1 MKRKLTRDDVEP
13 AMIGGLL
20 LSAGGSGMARSLERH
35 DLAAEVA
42 LGYGDIALVSVA
54 DLPADGYIL
63 ISTSV
68 GAPGFA
74 KPELVLRDHVDAAR
88 ALIDKLGKRPDGVIC
103 GHVPGFNGWL
113 VAAALDI
120 PYVDAAANGR
130 GHPTVQMGGMGLASR
145 PDAFL
150 VQVAQAGFADTGSKI
165 SVVAEG
171 NLVKTSQVMR
181 HAAIVSGGLVASA
194 RGPYATSF
202 VAANGALGAI
212 SFQVDLGKAML
223 GAASGAERIRAAA
236 DFMKGVVL
244 VTGTVRENNVV
255 YQDGFDVGRMVISDG
270 TREIVL
276 GVYNEFMTAD
286 CDGLRV
292 ATFPDMIGS
301 LDPVTGDPIAI
312 AQLPEGSAVSIVV
325 ANRAGFPLG
334 KGALDPAV
342 FAEVEDALGTDLFSY
357 LETKNEVAQQ

>member
-1 MKRKLTRDDVEP
+1 MKRKLTLDDVEP
-13 AMIGGLL
+13 AMFGGLL
-20 LSAGGSGMARSLERH
+20 LSAGGSGVARSLERH
-35 DLAAEVA
+35 DVAAQVA
-42 LGYGDIALVSVA
+42 LGYGDVWLAEVG
-54 DLPADGYIL
+54 DLPADGFIL
-63 ISTSV
+63 VSTSV

-88 ALIDKLGKRPDGVIC
+88 TLIDRLGRKPDGVIC

-120 PYVDAAANGR
+120 PYIDAAANGR

-145 PDAFL
+145 PDAHL
-150 VQVAQAGFADTGSKI
+150 VQVAQAGFAETGSKL

-171 NLVKTSQVMR
+171 NLVTTSQVMR
-181 HAAIVSGGLVASA
+181 HAAIVGGGLVASA
-194 RGPYATSF
+194 RGPYAPGF

-212 SFQVDLGKAML
+212 SFQIALGRAML
-223 GAASGAERIRAAA
+223 EAPPGSARIRAAA
-236 DFMKGVVL
+236 EFMKGDL
-244 VTGTVRENNVV
+244 LITGTVRENSVV
-255 YQDGFDVGRMVISDG
+255 YQNGFDLGRVVVSDG
-270 TREIVL
+270 TREVVL

-286 CDGLRV
+286 CDGVRV

-301 LDPVTGDPIAI
+301 LDPATGDPIAI
-312 AQLPEGSAVSIVV
+312 AQRPEGSTVSIVV

-342 FAEVEDALGTDLFSY
+342 FAEVEAALGTELFSH
-357 LETKNEVAQQ
+357 LGPVEEDARP

>member
-1 MKRKLTRDDVEP
+1 MKRTLTRDDVGP

-35 DLAAEVA
+35 DLAADVA
-42 LGYGDIALVSVA
+42 LGYGDITLVSV
-54 DLPADGYIL
+54 DELPSDGYVL

-74 KPELVLRDHVDAAR
+74 KPELFLRDHVDAAR
-88 ALIDKLGKRPDGVIC
+88 VLVDKLGKRPAGVIC

-113 VAAALDI
+113 VAAALNI
-120 PYVDAAANGR
+120 PYVDVAANGR

-145 PDAFL
+145 PDASL
-150 VQVAQAGFADTGSKI
+150 VQVAQAGFADTGTKI

-181 HAAIVSGGLVASA
+181 HTAIISGGLVASA
-194 RGPYATSF
+194 RGPYGASF
-202 VAANGALGAI
+202 VGSNGAIGAI
-212 SFQVDLGKAML
+212 SFQLELGKAML
-223 GAASGAERIRAAA
+223 GAGPGSARVEAAA
-236 DFMKGVVL
+236 AFMRGEVL
-244 VTGTVRENNVV
+244 ITGTVTENSVAYCN
-255 YQDGFDVGRMVISDG
+255 GFDVGRMVISNG
-270 TREIVL
+270 AREVVL

-286 CDGLRV
+286 CNGRRV

-312 AQLPEGSAVSIVV
+312 AELPEGETVSIVA

-342 FAEVEDALGTDLFSY
+342 FAEVEDALGLKLFSY
-357 LETKNEVAQQ
+357 LTAENEVA

>member
-1 MKRKLTRDDVEP
+1 MKRKLTRQDVEP

-20 LSAGGSGMARSLERH
+20 LSAGGSGVARSLERH

-42 LGYGDIALVSVA
+42 LGYGDISLVSVDA
-54 DLPADGYIL
+54 LDPDGYVL

-88 ALIDKLGKRPDGVIC
+88 SLIERLGKKPDGVIC

-120 PYVDAAANGR
+120 PYIDAAANGR
-130 GHPTVQMGGMGLASR
+130 GHPTVQMGGMGLASKS
-145 PDAFL
+145 DAFL
-150 VQVAQAGFADTGSKI
+150 YQVAQAGYTETGSKI
-165 SVVAEG
+165 SVIAQG

-181 HAAIVSGGLVASA
+181 HAAIISGGLVASA
-194 RGPYATSF
+194 RGPYETSF
-202 VAANGALGAI
+202 VAANAALGAI

-223 GAASGAERIRAAA
+223 EAAPGSARIRAAA
-236 DFMKGVVL
+236 DFMKGDVL
-244 VTGTVRENNVV
+244 VTGTVLENSVV
-255 YQDGFDVGRMVISDG
+255 YRNGFDVGRLVISDG
-270 TREIVL
+270 AREIVL
-276 GVYNEFMTAD
+276 GIYNEFMTAD
-286 CDGLRV
+286 RDGQRV

-312 AQLPEGSAVSIVV
+312 AQLPEGAEVSIVV
-325 ANRAGFPLG
+325 ANRSGFPLG
-334 KGALDPAV
+334 KGALDPSV
-342 FAEVEDALGTDLFSY
+342 FAEVEEALGVDLFSY
-357 LETKNEVAQQ
+357 LETNSEVSE

>member
-20 LSAGGSGMARSLERH
+20 LSAGGSGMTRSLERH

-42 LGYGDIALVSVA
+42 LGYGDISLVSVEE
-54 DLPADGYIL
+54 LPTDGFIL

-74 KPELVLRDHVDAAR
+74 QPELVLRDHVDAAR
-88 ALIDKLGKRPDGVIC
+88 ALLDKLGRRPDGVIC

-120 PYVDAAANGR
+120 PYIDAAANGR

-145 PDAFL
+145 PDVSV

-165 SVVAEG
+165 SVIAEG
-171 NLVKTSQVMR
+171 NLVKTSKVMR
-181 HAAIVSGGLVASA
+181 HAAIISGGLVASA

-223 GAASGAERIRAAA
+223 AAAQGADRIRAAA
-236 DFMKGVVL
+236 SFMNGDVL
-244 VTGTVRENNVV
+244 VTGTVRENTVV
-255 YQDGFDVGRMVISDG
+255 YQNGFDVGRMVISDG
-270 TREIVL
+270 AREIVL
-276 GVYNEFMTAD
+276 GIYNEFMTAD
-286 CDGLRV
+286 CDGRRV

-312 AQLPEGSAVSIVV
+312 AQLPKGASVSIVV

-334 KGALDPAV
+334 TGALDPAV
-342 FAEVEDALGTDLFSY
+342 FAEVEEALGMELYSY
-357 LETKNEVAQQ
+357 LDMKNEVAQQ